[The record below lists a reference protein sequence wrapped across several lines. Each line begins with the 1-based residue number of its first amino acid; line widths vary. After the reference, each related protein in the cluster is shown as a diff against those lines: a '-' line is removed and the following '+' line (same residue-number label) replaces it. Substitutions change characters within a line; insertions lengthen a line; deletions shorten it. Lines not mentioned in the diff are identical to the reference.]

1 MIGQNLRIVSILQI
15 MFEQLRGVLN
25 KEVCVM
31 SRLREKTIVTVKQ
44 LWRWF
49 DETIDFIMTDLR
61 EMYGDVGRE
70 DMKNNFRKAEC

>member
-1 MIGQNLRIVSILQI
+1 
-15 MFEQLRGVLN
+15 
-25 KEVCVM
+25 M
-31 SRLREKTIVTVKQ
+31 SRLREETIVTVKQ

-49 DETIDFIMTDLR
+49 DETIDFIMTDLQ

>member
-1 MIGQNLRIVSILQI
+1 
-15 MFEQLRGVLN
+15 MFEQLRGILN

-31 SRLREKTIVTVKQ
+31 SRLREETIVTVKK
-44 LWRWF
+44 LRRWF
-49 DETIDFIMTDLR
+49 DKTIDFIMLDLQ